1 MYIEKKI
8 NQGIA
13 KYIIVVKLE
22 IVEYLNDASEK
33 IIIKK
38 VKRNIIL

>member
-1 MYIEKKI
+1 MYIKI
-8 NQGIA
+8 KTNQGITR
-13 KYIIVVKLE
+13 YISVVKFE

-38 VKRNIIL
+38 VIKKIIF